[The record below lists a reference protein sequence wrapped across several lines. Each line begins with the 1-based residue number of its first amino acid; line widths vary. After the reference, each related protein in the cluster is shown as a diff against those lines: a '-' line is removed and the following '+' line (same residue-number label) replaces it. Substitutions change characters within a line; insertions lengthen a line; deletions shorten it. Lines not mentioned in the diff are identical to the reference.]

1 MSSVSVHNLN
11 DKVTVSLTALPGFRK
26 MGTCVVRDE
35 KGNKSGLVTIYYVG
49 DLFQDP
55 EDISNFEPIRKTVLK
70 LALNHA
76 VKNKLGVATTRF
88 NLTVALRERASR
100 FKPCGSPEAARQVSI
115 H

>member
-1 MSSVSVHNLN
+1 
-11 DKVTVSLTALPGFRK
+11 

-35 KGNKSGLVTIYYVG
+35 KGNKSGLVNIYYVG
-49 DLFQDP
+49 ELFQDP

-70 LALNHA
+70 LALNYA

-88 NLTVALRERASR
+88 NLTVALRERAAR
-100 FKPCGSPEAARQVSI
+100 FKPCSALRASQTHSVM

>member
-35 KGNKSGLVTIYYVG
+35 KGNKSGMVDIYYVG
-49 DLFQDP
+49 ELFRDP
-55 EDISNFEPIRKTVLK
+55 EDTQTFEPIRKAVLK
-70 LALNHA
+70 LALNYA
-76 VKNKLGVATTRF
+76 VKHKLGVATTRF
-88 NLTVALRERASR
+88 NLTVALREKAAR
-100 FKPCGSPEAARQVSI
+100 FKPCEHPEPTVRTIV

>member
-1 MSSVSVHNLN
+1 
-11 DKVTVSLTALPGFRK
+11 

-35 KGNKSGLVTIYYVG
+35 KGNKSGLVNIYYVG
-49 DLFQDP
+49 DPFQDP

-100 FKPCGSPEAARQVSI
+100 FKPCGSPETARQTSI